1 MNHTC
6 DTLSEIGVKQKMF
19 MYLFMLE
26 ILRNIVLQ
34 FVIWH
39 FFESNRREFQI
50 ESQSNRIRSNQIYY
64 YSNQISISDSI
75 AI

>member
-1 MNHTC
+1 
-6 DTLSEIGVKQKMF
+6 MF

-34 FVIWH
+34 FAIWH

-50 ESQSNRIRSNQIYY
+50 ESQSNRIRSNHIYY